1 MAKLQQGCN
10 TMQMGTLAAALKET
24 GDWERAK
31 AALPMVDPKSL
42 DEGFKEWAF
51 KQANID
57 LKKYEAR
64 ERSRHEAAEKAE
76 AAGGKK
82 PDPLK

>member
-24 GDWERAK
+24 GDWEKAK
-31 AALPMVDPKSL
+31 AALPVVDPKSL
-42 DEGFKEWAF
+42 DEGFKAWAF
-51 KQANID
+51 KQAGID
-57 LKKYEAR
+57 LAKYEAR
-64 ERSRHEAAEKAE
+64 EKARREAAEKAE
-76 AAGGKK
+76 QKK